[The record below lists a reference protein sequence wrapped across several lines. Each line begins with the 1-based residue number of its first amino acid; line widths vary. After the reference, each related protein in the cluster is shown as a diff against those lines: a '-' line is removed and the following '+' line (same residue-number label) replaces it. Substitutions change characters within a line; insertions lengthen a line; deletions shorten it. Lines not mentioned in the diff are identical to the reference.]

1 MVSQVSSIAFWAV
14 ALCFL
19 RFAVL
24 SNASDTPR
32 HPHAKR
38 DDEIHRRC
46 VVSKSTPTTCEEACQ
61 LETSTMREEAL
72 VGGLSHS
79 RSDRSRYQHS
89 GVPNRASNVLIT
101 PISQSA

>member
-1 MVSQVSSIAFWAV
+1 MVSQMSSIAFWAF
-14 ALCFL
+14 ALCV
-19 RFAVL
+19 AVL

-46 VVSKSTPTTCEEACQ
+46 VSKSTPTTCEEACQ
-61 LETSTMREEAL
+61 RETSTIREEAL

-79 RSDRSRYQHS
+79 RSDRLRDQHS
-89 GVPNRASNVLIT
+89 GVPNRAVNVLKT
-101 PISQSA
+101 PISQST